1 MKESQN
7 PSSQRSQKMI
17 TDALL
22 SLMKKYPYPE
32 ITVKQIILEAELAR
46 KTFYRNFTSKDDVLN
61 SYIDSVILEY
71 TQALTTKPEDPLSV
85 IFGFCEKKRRLLK
98 LLDKNDMLHIL
109 LLRLNES
116 LPRISRTTDMS
127 GNPFIRMFGDL
138 EPDYLIAFNVGA
150 IWNVIFKWVRRGM
163 KEPLDEVREIV
174 RSYIA
179 SVRRQR

>member
-7 PSSQRSQKMI
+7 PSSRRSQKMI

-61 SYIDSVILEY
+61 SYIDGVILEY
-71 TQALTTKPEDPLSV
+71 TQALTAERADPITV
-85 IFGFCEKKRRLLK
+85 IFDFCEKKRKLLK
-98 LLDKNDMLHIL
+98 LLDQNDMLYVL

-116 LPRISRTTDMS
+116 LPRISKATDMS
-127 GNPFIRMFGDL
+127 RNPFARMFGDL
-138 EPDYLIAFNVGA
+138 DPDYLIAFNIGA
-150 IWNVIFKWVRRGM
+150 IWNVIFKWVRSGM
-163 KEPLDEVREIV
+163 KEPLDDVREIV
-174 RSYIA
+174 RSYIYK
-179 SVRRQR
+179 SVPTW